1 MEFPLSRP
9 RRLRRTPALR
19 ALFRET
25 SLEASDLIQ
34 PVFVHERSGNEAVN
48 GMPGVHRLDLDS
60 VARAASEAAELGL
73 GGVILFGVPSAKDPV
88 GAAASDPEGIVQR
101 AIGRI
106 RSEVADGL
114 VVIADTCLCAYTDHG
129 HCGVLDENGEVDNDA
144 SLEPLAAAAVSQ
156 AAAGA
161 DIIAPSDMMDGRVGA
176 IRAALDEGGFEQTA
190 ILSYAVK
197 HASAFYG
204 PFREAAGSSPGEGD
218 RRGYQM
224 DPANAD
230 EAVREA
236 LMDVAEGA
244 DALIVKPAM
253 PALDLIARVHDA
265 TDVPLCGYAVS
276 GEYAMIESAA
286 AAGLLD
292 RREAVLE
299 SLTAI
304 KRAGAG
310 SMITYHA
317 SEAAKWLEDR

>member
-1 MEFPLSRP
+1 MEFPSSRP

-19 ALFRET
+19 SLFRET
-25 SLEASDLIQ
+25 VLDPSDLIL
-34 PVFVHERSGNEAVN
+34 PVFVHERTGNEPVA
-48 GMPGVHRLDLDS
+48 GMPGVERVDLDGL
-60 VARAASEAAELGL
+60 AQIGEQAAEIGL
-73 GGVILFGVPSAKDPV
+73 GGLIIFGVAASKDPV
-88 GAAASDPEGIVQR
+88 GSSARDPQGVVQR
-101 AIGRI
+101 GLQRV
-106 RSEVADGL
+106 RSETADDL
-114 VVIADTCLCAYTDHG
+114 VLIADTCLCAYTDHG
-129 HCGVLDENGEVDNDA
+129 HCGLLDPTGEVDNDA
-144 SLEPLAAAAVSQ
+144 SLEPIAMTAVSQ

-161 DIIAPSDMMDGRVGA
+161 DIVAPSDMMDGRVGA
-176 IRAALDEGGFEQTA
+176 IRTALDRDGFAQTA

-204 PFREAAGSSPGEGD
+204 PFRQAAGSSPGEGD

-224 DPANAD
+224 DPANSA
-230 EAVREA
+230 EALREA
-236 LMDVAEGA
+236 RLDVAEGA

-253 PALDLIARVHDA
+253 PALDLIASVRA
-265 TDVPLCGYAVS
+265 ETGVPVCGYAVS

-310 SMITYHA
+310 SIITYHA
-317 SEAAKWLEDR
+317 SEAAQWLQDR